1 MKKKLLAIVVVITTV
16 LVLSFAGCTTGDKI
30 PEEQSDDKTPEV
42 MTDEN
47 ILETSNEEEAIIP
60 DVLTDEDFNNEGGTT
75 FEEFCV
81 GMKDDLSEEVLEE
94 VRDLYEQWVEAEKNM
109 DSDRMTE
116 IYEQLVDLDVLT
128 MEENSSYK
136 VG

>member
-1 MKKKLLAIVVVITTV
+1 MKKKLVTIVVVIATV
-16 LVLSFAGCTTGDKI
+16 LVLSFAGCTATDEI

-42 MTDEN
+42 MTDEE
-47 ILETSNEEEAIIP
+47 ILNAANEEEAIAP
-60 DVLTDEDFNNEGGTT
+60 DALTDEDFNNEGGTT

-94 VRDLYEQWVEAEKNM
+94 VRDLYEQWVEAEKNG
-109 DSDRMTE
+109 DADRMTE

>member
-1 MKKKLLAIVVVITTV
+1 MKKKLVTIVVVITTV
-16 LVLSFAGCTTGDKI
+16 LVLSFAGCTTGDTI
-30 PEEQSDDKTPEV
+30 PEVQSPGV
-42 MTDEN
+42 MTDEE
-47 ILETSNEEEAIIP
+47 ILNESSEEEAIAP
-60 DVLTDEDFNNEGGTT
+60 DALTDEDFDNEGVTT

-81 GMKDDLSEEVLEE
+81 GMKDDLSKEVLEE
-94 VRDLYEQWVEAEKNM
+94 VRDLYEQWVEAEKNG

-128 MEENSSYK
+128 MEEESSYK